1 MITQELIRQAKDV
14 DIISFLERYGYTF
27 KRKGKRY
34 ICTQHDSLIFS
45 IAPNSCQVFV
55 WNSKCNEGDSIKF
68 VMDYIT
74 DGNFKKAISLLTNS
88 NLDEKKLYEASSQT
102 LSKALD
108 KIEYAKNMKRTFAYL
123 IKTRLIS
130 SSIIQKLVK
139 DNMIAQDKH
148 NNIVFKWL
156 NNNEFLG
163 ADLVGTLTDIRF
175 KSTVQGSNEDY
186 GFSICLN
193 KKPEMLLVFES
204 PIDLLSFYTL
214 NMNNKNLG
222 KMLLLS
228 LSGCEKIYKIQTY
241 LNLYPSIEKIYSCL
255 DNDNAGNIATQKITN
270 TYSNIKVFDGRKKLK
285 ENNVKDWNQLLI
297 NNKSNEVAK

>member
-1 MITQELIRQAKDV
+1 MITQELIRQAKET

-74 DGNFKKAISLLTNS
+74 NGNFKKAISLLTNS
-88 NLDEKKLYEASSQT
+88 NLNLDEKKLYEVSSQT

-108 KIEYAKNMKRTFAYL
+108 KIKYASNMKRTFAYL
-123 IKTRLIS
+123 IKTRSIS
-130 SSIIQKLVK
+130 SSIIQTLVK
-139 DNMIAQDKH
+139 SNLIAQDIN
-148 NNIVFKWL
+148 NNIVFKWTF
-156 NNNEFLG
+156 NNEFFG
-163 ADLVGTLTDIRF
+163 ADLVGTLTNIRF
-175 KSTVQGSNEDY
+175 KSTLNGSNEDY

-193 KKPEMLLVFES
+193 KEPKFILVFES
-204 PIDLLSFYTL
+204 PIDLLSFYSL
-214 NMNNKNLG
+214 NINNKNLDD
-222 KMLLLS
+222 MILLS

-255 DNDNAGNIATQKITN
+255 DNDNAGNIATNKIIN
-270 TYSNIKVFDGRKKLK
+270 TYNYKKVFDGRKILIK
-285 ENNVKDWNQLLI
+285 NNSKDWNQLLI
-297 NNKSNEVAK
+297 NKKIK